1 MIYEWKG
8 GGGGGPRAEVPRI
21 KFPQIYIY
29 IYIDVWI

>member
-8 GGGGGPRAEVPRI
+8 GGGPRAGVPRI

>member
-1 MIYEWKG
+1 MIYEL
-8 GGGGGPRAEVPRI
+8 GGGPRAEVPRI